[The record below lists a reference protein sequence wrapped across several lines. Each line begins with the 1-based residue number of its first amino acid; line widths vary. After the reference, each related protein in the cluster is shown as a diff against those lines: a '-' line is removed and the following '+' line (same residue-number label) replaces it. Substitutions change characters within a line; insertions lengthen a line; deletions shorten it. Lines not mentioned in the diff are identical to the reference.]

1 MSHLRKYLNKIT
13 SHWVILL
20 IEQLMIAGSLTTVI
34 FFFNVLTR
42 EQFSQTDLLYYF
54 IANLVISLV
63 GTWSFQTHAGII
75 RYTEINDIITVLKY
89 VTFSFLAWTGLT
101 FIFGKQLFNF
111 PLPLFLLFAH
121 AVFSAFLLI
130 VFRVMIREFYHRS
143 IRSAK
148 EIKTN
153 NVIIYGAGDIGMAT
167 KRAVELDAF
176 NNKRIACFIDDNP
189 NKIGKTIGTYRIEPS
204 NTLHIS
210 TLIIEKRIN
219 EIILATN
226 NQIEPSKKL
235 AIAEICNNHRV
246 KLTQI
251 PPLHH
256 WIDGIFKLDQLKNV
270 TIEMLLERPVIKVF
284 NKKTEEELK
293 DKVVLI
299 TGAAGS
305 IGSEICRQLTQ
316 YPIKEMV
323 LVDQAETPLFEITNE
338 LKEKYPHIQLNA
350 ILASIRD
357 EERMHCIMQ
366 EYRPFVVFHAAAYKH
381 VPLLEDFPTEVVK
394 TNIEGTCNVVKAAIK
409 CGAHKFV
416 MVSSDK
422 AVNPTNLM
430 GASKRIAEM
439 IVQHYGSN
447 SNTHAIT
454 TRFGNV
460 LGSNGSVVP
469 IFRKQIEAGGPI
481 TVTHPEITR
490 YFMTIPEAST
500 LVIEAG
506 TMGEDEE
513 IFVFDMGEPIK
524 IVDLA
529 KRMINLSGQVAG
541 TDIEIKYTG
550 LRPGEK
556 LFEELF
562 SKNEQLVATHHPKIL
577 KALKNDLCG
586 EFKEHLQQLIQEA
599 SQGNDKAI
607 KQLIKKMVPE
617 LEREEKNKLYVVSA

>member
-20 IEQLMIAGSLTTVI
+20 IELGLSASSLFAVLILHNLLTDHFVSRTDIVG
-34 FFFNVLTR
+34 FFVLN
-42 EQFSQTDLLYYF
+42 
-54 IANLVISLV
+54 AAISLL
-63 GTWSFQTHAGII
+63 GTYIFKTHQGII
-75 RYTEINDIITVLKY
+75 RYTEIRDLTTVLKFF
-89 VTFSFLAWTGLT
+89 VFSTSAWFLFTFVGAKS
-101 FIFGKQLFNF
+101 IFDH
-111 PLPLFLLFAH
+111 PLPYSIILTQNIIT
-121 AVFSAFLLI
+121 AFLLI
-130 VFRVMIREFYHRS
+130 SFRVLIREVYY
-143 IRSAK
+143 K
-148 EIKTN
+148 LVKGKKGTK
-153 NVIIYGAGDIGMAT
+153 NVIIYGAGDMGMAT
-167 KRAVELDAF
+167 KRAFELDGY
-176 NNKRIACFIDDNP
+176 NQKKIACFIDDNAD
-189 NKIGKTIGTYRIEPS
+189 KVGKTLGSYQIEAANILNVS
-204 NTLHIS
+204 R
-210 TLIIEKRIN
+210 LIQEKEIN

-226 NQIEPSKKL
+226 NRIEPKKKL
-235 AIAEICNNHRV
+235 ALAEICNNNRI

-251 PPLHH
+251 PPLHQ
-256 WIDGIFKLDQLKNV
+256 WIDGIFKLDQLKKV

-284 NKKTEEELK
+284 NQKTADELR

-305 IGSEICRQLTQ
+305 IGSEICRQLGR
-316 YPIKEMV
+316 YDIKEMV
-323 LVDQAETPLFEITNE
+323 IIDQAETPLFEISNE
-338 LKEKYPHIQLNA
+338 LHALYPQLKLTS

-357 EERMHCIMQ
+357 QERMMVIMQ
-366 EYRPFVVFHAAAYKH
+366 QYKPYIVFHAAAYKH
-381 VPLLEDFPTEVVK
+381 VPLLEEFPAEVVK
-394 TNIEGTCNVVKAAIK
+394 TNIWGTQNVVKAAILS
-409 CGAHKFV
+409 GAQKFV

-439 IVQHYGSN
+439 IVQHYGSQ
-447 SNTHAIT
+447 SSLHAIT

-524 IVDLA
+524 IVELA
-529 KRMINLSGQVAG
+529 KRMINLSGQVEG

-550 LRPGEK
+550 LRSGEK

-577 KALKNDLCG
+577 KALRNDLCG
-586 EFKEHLQQLIQEA
+586 EFENHLAELIQSANE
-599 SQGNDKAI
+599 GNDPAI
-607 KQLIKKMVPE
+607 KKLIKKMVPE
-617 LEREEKNKLYVVSA
+617 LEREEKNKLYIVSA

>member
-1 MSHLRKYLNKIT
+1 MSHLRKYLNNIT

-20 IEQLMIAGSLTTVI
+20 IEQLMIAASLTAVI

-42 EQFSQTDLLYYF
+42 QQSSQTDLLYYF
-54 IANLVISLV
+54 IANLAISLI

-75 RYTEINDIITVLKY
+75 RYTEINDITTVLKY
-89 VTFSFLAWTGLT
+89 VTFSFLSWTGLT
-101 FIFGKQLFNF
+101 FLFGKQLFDF
-111 PLPLFLLFAH
+111 PLPLFLLSAH
-121 AVFSAFLLI
+121 AIFSAFLLI
-130 VFRVMIREFYHRS
+130 VFRILIREFYYRTL
-143 IRSAK
+143 
-148 EIKTN
+148 KTAQHQS
-153 NVIIYGAGDIGMAT
+153 NVIVYGAGEMGLAT
-167 KRAVELDAF
+167 KKAFELDPKS
-176 NNKRIACFIDDNP
+176 NKRIAFFIDDNP
-189 NKIGKTIGTYRIEPS
+189 EKIGKTIGAHRIEAA
-204 NTLHIS
+204 NTMNVS
-210 TLIIEKRIN
+210 TLVTEKNIT

-226 NQIEPSKKL
+226 NLIDPKKKL
-235 AIAEICNNHRV
+235 ALAEICTNHGIR
-246 KLTQI
+246 LTQI
-251 PPLHH
+251 PP
-256 WIDGIFKLDQLKNV
+256 IDEWMEGIFKLEQLKNV

-284 NKKTEEELK
+284 NKKTAEELY

-316 YPIKEMV
+316 YPIREMV
-323 LVDQAETPLFEITNE
+323 VMDQAETPLFELTNE
-338 LKEKYPHIQLNA
+338 LRSNFPNIKLTA

-357 EERMHCIMQ
+357 EQRMMSIMQ
-366 EYRPFVVFHAAAYKH
+366 EHRPFAVFHAAAYKH
-381 VPLLEDFPTEVVK
+381 VPLLEEFPTEVVK
-394 TNIEGTCNVVKAAIK
+394 TNVEGTCNVVKAAIK

-439 IVQHYGSN
+439 IVQHYGSK
-447 SNTHAIT
+447 SNMHAIT

-469 IFRKQIEAGGPI
+469 IFRKQIEAGGPV

-541 TDIEIKYTG
+541 KDIDIQFTG

-577 KALKNDLCG
+577 KALRNDLCG
-586 EFKEHLQQLIQEA
+586 EFEEHLQQLIQETA
-599 SQGNDKAI
+599 AGNDKAI

>member
-1 MSHLRKYLNKIT
+1 MNYLRKALTRIT

-20 IEQLMIAGSLTTVI
+20 IEQVMISLSLVALI
-34 FFFNVLTR
+34 LFYNLLTR
-42 EQFSQTDLLYYF
+42 EQSSQSDIFFYF
-54 IANLVISLV
+54 LANTVISLF
-63 GTWSFQTHAGII
+63 GTWYFQTHAGII
-75 RYTEINDIITVLKY
+75 RYSEISDISTVLKFSI
-89 VTFSFLAWTGLT
+89 FSFLAWLGM
-101 FIFGKQLFNF
+101 IFLVSDALIEKPIHIGMF
-111 PLPLFLLFAH
+111 FAH
-121 AVFSAFLLI
+121 TVLSAFLLI
-130 VFRVMIREFYHRS
+130 SFRVLVREFYFRS
-143 IRSAK
+143 L
-148 EIKTN
+148 KTVSTYD
-153 NVIIYGAGDIGMAT
+153 NVLIYGAGDIGIAT
-167 KRAVELDAF
+167 KKTLELNTKSKLKVFA
-176 NNKRIACFIDDNP
+176 FIDDNVQ
-189 NKIGKTIGTYRIEPS
+189 KIGKTLSGKLVESANILNLSRIV
-204 NTLHIS
+204 TDHQI
-210 TLIIEKRIN
+210 K

-226 NQIEPSKKL
+226 NQLDPKRKL
-235 AIAEICNNHRV
+235 AVAELCNNHGI

-251 PPLHH
+251 PPLHQ
-256 WIDGIFKLDQLKNV
+256 WIEGVFKLEQLKNV
-270 TIEMLLERPVIKVF
+270 TIEMLLERPIIRVF
-284 NKKTEEELK
+284 NQKTANELR

-305 IGSEICRQLTQ
+305 IGSEICRQLGK
-316 YPIKEMV
+316 YDIKEMV
-323 LVDQAETPLFEITNE
+323 IIDQAETPLFEISNE
-338 LKEKYPHIQLNA
+338 LHALYPQLILTS

-357 EERMHCIMQ
+357 QDRMMFIMQ
-366 EYRPFVVFHAAAYKH
+366 QYKPYIVFHAAAYKH
-381 VPLLEDFPTEVVK
+381 VPLLEEFPAEVVK
-394 TNIEGTCNVVKAAIK
+394 TNIWGTQNVVKSAILS
-409 CGAHKFV
+409 GAQKFV

-439 IVQHYGSN
+439 IVQHYGSQ
-447 SNTHAIT
+447 SSLHAIT

-469 IFRKQIEAGGPI
+469 TFRKQIEAGGPI

-524 IVDLA
+524 IVELA

-541 TDIEIKYTG
+541 SDIEIKYTG

-577 KALKNDLCG
+577 KALRNDLCS
-586 EFKEHLQQLIQEA
+586 EFENHLNELIQSAEA
-599 SQGNDKAI
+599 GNDAAI
-607 KQLIKKMVPE
+607 KKLIKKMVPE
-617 LEREEKNKLYVVSA
+617 LNRDELNKLYVVSA